1 MPLSRCTACRLPD
14 VVAITTTAVSSLPLA
29 LACSS
34 QAADQ
39 SNARLTKSTESL
51 QLALRTDVRK
61 IPDVVRR
68 EFTHDRHDLGLR
80 RRLGRRG
87 VPLRDAGGD
96 ALRDDGQ
103 LAESRLV
110 GSRETTR
117 SASNLHRVPALARR
131 QGSPH
136 LGSTP
141 RLEVRLPVTI
151 REGEP
156 PLTRKNAKLTH
167 PSHALRPCRA
177 AGDLAPLSRGSP
189 PMHSE

>member
-1 MPLSRCTACRLPD
+1 MPSPGCCCHYHLCSLFLASRSRVLDSSCRYSKCTAR
-14 VVAITTTAVSSLPLA
+14 T
-29 LACSS
+29 
-34 QAADQ
+34 
-39 SNARLTKSTESL
+39 RTESL

-61 IPDVVRR
+61 VPDVVRR
-68 EFTHDRHDLGLR
+68 EFTHDRHYLGLR
-80 RRLGRRG
+80 RCLGRRG
-87 VPLRDAGGD
+87 VPLCDAGGD

-141 RLEVRLPVTI
+141 RLEVRLPVTV